1 MTIPALVYCEFCDE
15 DVAATTMEPMTV
27 GTNPTLAANSK
38 ALMMQLWGHITT
50 CQVRKKG
57 TPIVIVITEA
67 DDEDTE
73 VLERMGGADRD

>member
-15 DVAATTMEPMTV
+15 DVAATTMEPMSTAN
-27 GTNPTLAANSK
+27 NPTLAANSK

-50 CQVRKKG
+50 CTGRKRG
-57 TPIVIVITEA
+57 VPIVIVITQA